1 MFLQNKR
8 TLRFLNGKN
17 SQSSQRDNSKSMLH
31 ITVQNFSIKTKPTE
45 SEDTLETIKKANPG
59 TSETSSRSK
68 KNAMKLLKII

>member
-17 SQSSQRDNSKSMLH
+17 SQNSQRDNSKSMLQ

-45 SEDTLETIKKANPG
+45 SEDTLETIKKANPR
-59 TSETSSRSK
+59 TSHTSLRSK
-68 KNAMKLLKII
+68 KNFMQ